1 MRFLDFTLSFLW
13 HRGILMFRQPSVPLI
28 LYVKSEASE
37 EALCSALGGGGL
49 LPGHA
54 SNINHSSKG
63 TRFYT
68 WKPMMLLCRWFRFI
82 SRELSYAVGSAL
94 TCLVNGKRKNK
105 ENEPTKMSLWA
116 KESST
121 VGVSHL
127 CFLSLTLSDIK
138 SLFFQGHILDSLE
151 WQQNLNLANSDKI
164 VSERDRDR

>member
-28 LYVKSEASE
+28 LYIKSEASE

-63 TRFYT
+63 TRFHT
-68 WKPMMLLCRWFRFI
+68 WKPMMLLCGWFCFI
-82 SRELSYAVGSAL
+82 SRELSYAAGSVL

-105 ENEPTKMSLWA
+105 ENESTKMSLWVK
-116 KESST
+116 KESSM
-121 VGVSHL
+121 VGGLSSVFSVSYSFWNQIFI
-127 CFLSLTLSDIK
+127 FLGTYLGFLRMATKSKLSK
-138 SLFFQGHILDSLE
+138 S
-151 WQQNLNLANSDKI
+151 W
-164 VSERDRDR
+164 